1 MNRIKKY
8 IKEIILFIIF
18 ITIFSNIISLYKSS
32 DLNQKP
38 LYISSITTIND
49 ENYTL
54 PVDKPILIHIW
65 AVWCPV
71 CKLESSNIQSI
82 SKEYE
87 VVTIAVKSGSNNDI
101 KKYLEENNLNFK
113 VINDTDGELANQFN
127 VSVFPTTIIY
137 NKNREVVFSDVGYTS
152 TWGLWLR
159 MLWASY

>member
-38 LYISSITTIND
+38 LYISSITTINN